1 MTFKFFRLA
10 STATLLWT
18 IVALPAIAAPTKNIV
33 LVHGAFV
40 DGSGWRPVYDILTK
54 DGYNVTL
61 VQEPLTSFTEDVAAT
76 KRILDRQDGPCV
88 LVGHSY
94 GGAIIT
100 EAGKDPRVVALVY
113 IAAHALDA
121 GETEA
126 ANGKKLPNSAKAV
139 IKTPDGFLFL
149 NPSDFYA
156 DFAADLPR
164 DEAEFE
170 SHAQMPTSAQV
181 FTAQISYPAWKTKP
195 SWYMVVKAD
204 RIINPDLERLYAKRA
219 HSHTVEIDG
228 ASHSV
233 YESHPKEVAAL
244 IEQAASAAPSSP
256 ATVEN
261 RRISGVLAPGCSA
274 FAFVYFEMSPVI
286 VSVPCAPQPLAWT
299 GRSGMRSRFWCASF
313 SINW

>member
-1 MTFKFFRLA
+1 MKFNIFRVA
-10 STATLLWT
+10 SVATAVLLMA
-18 IVALPAIAAPTKNIV
+18 IAMPAITAPIKNIV

-40 DGSGWRPVYDILTK
+40 DGSGWRLVYNILIK
-54 DGYNVTL
+54 DGYKVSL

-76 KRILDRQDGPCV
+76 LRILARQDGPCV

-100 EAGKDPRVVALVY
+100 VAGNDPHVAALVY
-113 IAAHALDA
+113 IAAHALDV
-121 GETEA
+121 GETEV
-126 ANGKKLPNSAKAV
+126 ANGTKMPNLTKAV

-149 NPSDFYA
+149 NPSEFYA

-170 SHAQMPTSAQV
+170 AHAQILTSAQV
-181 FTAQISYPAWKTKP
+181 FTSQISDPAWKTKP
-195 SWYMVVKAD
+195 SWYMVAKAD

-219 HSHTVEIDG
+219 HSHTVEIAG

-244 IEQAASAAPSSP
+244 IEQAAQHA
-256 ATVEN
+256 ED
-261 RRISGVLAPGCSA
+261 
-274 FAFVYFEMSPVI
+274 
-286 VSVPCAPQPLAWT
+286 
-299 GRSGMRSRFWCASF
+299 
-313 SINW
+313 